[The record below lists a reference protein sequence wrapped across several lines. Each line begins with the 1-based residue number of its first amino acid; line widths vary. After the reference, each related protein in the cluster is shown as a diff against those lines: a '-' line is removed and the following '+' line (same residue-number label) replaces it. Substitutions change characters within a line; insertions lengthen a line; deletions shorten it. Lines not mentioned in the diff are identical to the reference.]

1 VIAGS
6 TISASRYVKLDAVGH
21 MVRDGSHVRVVD
33 ARTGKDAKEWLI
45 KTLESTRQG
54 LHAVVK

>member
-1 VIAGS
+1 
-6 TISASRYVKLDAVGH
+6 VKLDAVGH